1 MTNVGAVAM
10 AIESFPPLRADA
22 VYRNAQDSGTVCGS
36 TSTPRFIF
44 MSQDAKTS
52 LFAEI
57 DAKVSVI
64 TVKLVGPAIGQREA
78 PIISDLVVPAL
89 NAAPAGFRWLVLD
102 LSQITFM
109 NSMALGMCI
118 DFRNRANKAGGK
130 TILYGMN
137 DQMTALFKMVKV
149 DRLYTLVKD
158 AAQLAKVTAK

>member
-1 MTNVGAVAM
+1 
-10 AIESFPPLRADA
+10 
-22 VYRNAQDSGTVCGS
+22 
-36 TSTPRFIF
+36 
-44 MSQDAKTS
+44 MSEDTKQS
-52 LFAEI
+52 LFAQL
-57 DAKVSVI
+57 DSKGGVLTAKLIGPSIGQREVPII
-64 TVKLVGPAIGQREA
+64 TEMVGPAIDKA
-78 PIISDLVVPAL
+78 PL
-89 NAAPAGFRWLVLD
+89 GFRWLVLD

-130 TILYGMN
+130 TILYAMN